1 MSIPRKKE
9 SKTMQLDPFGIGNT
23 FYKIQQAWLQHPQ
36 EQLETQREL
45 AASLWLLNLNALTA
59 LVGGNGQHAE
69 KVAPGDERFQDPEWQ
84 ATLGYSLMV
93 QNYLAYTRWLERT
106 IYDTPGLDSKAR
118 HTAAFWTRQWFNA
131 LAPSNFFFTN
141 PVALHKAMETQ
152 GASVAKGM
160 EHFLAD
166 LKAGDVQMMGSESGF
181 TVGQNLATTPGSVV
195 FRNELFEL
203 VQYHP
208 VGKKV
213 HAMPIVM
220 TPPWINKFYIMD
232 LNEKKSMVRHLVNEG
247 FTVFMISW
255 KNPGADMA
263 DNTFEKYLLK
273 GILQAID
280 VAREITG
287 APKVHA
293 LGYCIGG
300 TALTAL
306 MALLN
311 RKFKAAEVPVAH
323 WTLLASL
330 ADFSRPGE
338 IEAFI
343 NENSLATIDE
353 LMSKQGYLDKQQLSS
368 AFRMLRPNSLI
379 WHYVVHKYLY
389 GETPPSLDVLYW
401 NTDSTRLPRAMH
413 TFCLRQLYVEN
424 NLAKKDAIV
433 INGHKLDLG
442 GIKQPLYSVGTT
454 EDHITPWASTFKTAS
469 LVKGPVRY
477 VLSTSGHILGII
489 NPPAPTSKREYW
501 AGDASGA
508 TDSAAWLG
516 NQSKQAGSWWTDWSA
531 WLHERCGPLQAPP
544 RIGPAD
550 HAVLCEAPGIYVRE
564 S

>member
-1 MSIPRKKE
+1 MH
-9 SKTMQLDPFGIGNT
+9 LDPFGIGST
-23 FYKIQQAWLQHPQ
+23 FFKIQQAWLRHPQ
-36 EQLETQREL
+36 QQLEAQREL
-45 AASLWLLNLNALTA
+45 AASLWMLNLNALTTM
-59 LVGGNGQHAE
+59 VGGSGNNTE

-84 ATLGYSLMV
+84 ANLGNSLMV

-106 IYDTPGLDSKAR
+106 VYDSPGVGSKDR
-118 HTAAFWTRQWFNA
+118 HAAAFWTRQWFNA
-131 LAPSNFFFTN
+131 LAPSNFFLTN
-141 PVALHKAMETQ
+141 PVAIHKAMQTR
-152 GASVAKGM
+152 GASLAKGI
-160 EHFLAD
+160 EHFMAD
-166 LKAGDVQMMGSESGF
+166 VKAGDVQMLGNDPAFE
-181 TVGQNLATTPGSVV
+181 VGKNMATTPGSVV
-195 FRNELFEL
+195 FRNELCEL
-203 VQYHP
+203 IQYHP

-213 HAMPIVM
+213 RAVPIVI

-273 GILQAID
+273 GMLKAIE
-280 VAREITG
+280 AACAITG

-293 LGYCIGG
+293 IGYCIGG

-311 RKFKAAEVPVAH
+311 RKFKPAQEPVAH

-343 NENSLATIDE
+343 NENSLATIE
-353 LMSKQGYLDKQQLSS
+353 QLMEKQGFLDKKQLSS
-368 AFRMLRPNSLI
+368 AFRLLRPNSLI

-401 NTDSTRLPRAMH
+401 NSDSTRLPRAMH
-413 TFCLRQLYVEN
+413 TFCLRQFYVDN

-433 INGHKLDLG
+433 LDGHKIDLG
-442 GIKQPLYSVGTT
+442 RIAQPLYAVGTT
-454 EDHITPWASTFKTAS
+454 EDHITPWAGTFKTAS

-489 NPPAPTSKREYW
+489 NPPGPTSRREYW

-508 TDSAAWLG
+508 TDSKTWLAE
-516 NQSKQAGSWWTDWSA
+516 QKKESGSWWGDWCA
-531 WLHERCGPLQAPP
+531 WLHEGCGPLQAAPA
-544 RIGPAD
+544 IGMPEYP
-550 HAVLCEAPGIYVRE
+550 VLCEAPGTYVKE
-564 S
+564 T

>member
-1 MSIPRKKE
+1 
-9 SKTMQLDPFGIGNT
+9 MQLDPFGISNT
-23 FYKIQQAWLQHPQ
+23 FFKLQQAWLQHPQ
-36 EQLETQREL
+36 EQMEAQREL
-45 AASLWLLNLNALTA
+45 AASLWMLNLNALTA
-59 LVGGNGQHAE
+59 LAGGNGQNTE
-69 KVAPGDERFQDPEWQ
+69 KVAPGDERFQDPDWQ
-84 ATLGYSLMV
+84 ANLGYSLMV

-106 IYDTPGLDSKAR
+106 IYDTPGADSKDR
-118 HTAAFWTRQWFNA
+118 HAGAFWTRQWFNA

-141 PVALHKAMETQ
+141 PVALHKALETH
-152 GASVAKGM
+152 GASLAKGF
-160 EHFLAD
+160 ENLLAD
-166 LKAGDVQMMGSESGF
+166 LKAGEVQMLSNDPGF
-181 TVGQNLATTPGSVV
+181 EVGKNLATTPGSVV

-203 VQYHP
+203 IQYHP

-213 HAMPIVM
+213 RATPIVI

-232 LNEKKSMVRHLVNEG
+232 LNEKKSMVRQLVGEG

-273 GILQAID
+273 GILKAIEA
-280 VAREITG
+280 ARAITG

-293 LGYCIGG
+293 VGYCIGG

-311 RKFKAAEVPVAH
+311 RKFKADDMPVAH
-323 WTLLASL
+323 WTLLSSL

-353 LMSKQGYLDKQQLSS
+353 LMSKQGYLDKNQLSS

-401 NTDSTRLPRAMH
+401 NIDSTRLPRAMH
-413 TFCLRQLYVEN
+413 TFCLRQFYVEN
-424 NLAKKDAIV
+424 NLAKKDALV
-433 INGHKLDLG
+433 IDGQQIDLG
-442 GIKQPLYSVGTT
+442 RIRQPLYEVGTT
-454 EDHITPWASTFKTAS
+454 EDHITPWTSTFKTVA

-489 NPPAPTSKREYW
+489 NPPGPASKRDYW

-508 TDSAAWLG
+508 TDSAVWLAS
-516 NQSKQAGSWWTDWSA
+516 QSQQHGSWWVDWCA
-531 WLHERCGPLQAPP
+531 WLHEGCGAMKAPP
-544 RIGPAD
+544 PVGLPD
-550 HAVLCEAPGIYVRE
+550 YPVLCEAPGTYVRE

>member
-1 MSIPRKKE
+1 MH
-9 SKTMQLDPFGIGNT
+9 LDPFGIGST
-23 FYKIQQAWLQHPQ
+23 FFKIQQAWLRHPQ
-36 EQLETQREL
+36 QQLEAQREL
-45 AASLWLLNLNALTA
+45 AASLWMLNLNALTA
-59 LVGGNGQHAE
+59 MVGGSGKNTE

-84 ATLGYSLMV
+84 ANLGNSLMV

-106 IYDTPGLDSKAR
+106 VYDSPGVDSKDR
-118 HTAAFWTRQWFNA
+118 HAAAFWTRQWFNA
-131 LAPSNFFFTN
+131 LAPSNFFLTN
-141 PVALHKAMETQ
+141 PVAIHKAMQTR
-152 GASVAKGM
+152 GASLARGI
-160 EHFLAD
+160 EHFMAD
-166 LKAGDVQMMGSESGF
+166 VKAGDVQMLGNDPAFE
-181 TVGQNLATTPGSVV
+181 VGKNVATTPGSVV

-203 VQYHP
+203 IQYHP
-208 VGKKV
+208 AGKKV
-213 HAMPIVM
+213 RAMPIVI

-273 GILQAID
+273 GMLKAIE
-280 VAREITG
+280 VTCAITG

-293 LGYCIGG
+293 IGYCIGG

-311 RKFKAAEVPVAH
+311 RKFKPAQVPVAH

-343 NENSLATIDE
+343 NENSLATIE
-353 LMSKQGYLDKQQLSS
+353 QLMEKQGFLDKKQLSS
-368 AFRMLRPNSLI
+368 AFRLLRPNSLI

-401 NTDSTRLPRAMH
+401 NSDSTRLPRAMH
-413 TFCLRQLYVEN
+413 TFCLRQFYVDN

-433 INGHKLDLG
+433 LDGHKVDLG
-442 GIKQPLYSVGTT
+442 HIAQPLYAVGTT
-454 EDHITPWASTFKTAS
+454 EDHITPWAGTFKTAA

-489 NPPAPTSKREYW
+489 NPPGPTSRREYW
-501 AGDASGA
+501 AGDAGGA
-508 TDSAAWLG
+508 TDSKTWLAE
-516 NQSKQAGSWWTDWSA
+516 QKKETGSWWGDWCA
-531 WLHERCGPLQAPP
+531 WLHEGCGALQAAPP
-544 RIGPAD
+544 IGLPD
-550 HAVLCEAPGIYVRE
+550 YPVLCEAPGTYVKE
-564 S
+564 T

>member
-1 MSIPRKKE
+1 
-9 SKTMQLDPFGIGNT
+9 MQLDPFGIGNT
-23 FYKIQQAWLQHPQ
+23 FFKIQQAWLQHPQ
-36 EQLETQREL
+36 EQLEAQREL
-45 AASLWLLNLNALTA
+45 AASMWMLNLNALTSLA
-59 LVGGNGQHAE
+59 GGGNTKAE
-69 KVAPGDERFQDPEWQ
+69 NAAPGDERFQDAEWQ

-93 QNYLAYTRWLERT
+93 QHYLAYTRWLERI
-106 IYDTPGLDSKAR
+106 IYDTPGAESKDR
-118 HTAAFWTRQWFNA
+118 HAAAFWTRQWFNA
-131 LAPSNFFFTN
+131 LAPSNFFLTN
-141 PVALHKAMETQ
+141 PVALHKALETQ
-152 GASVAKGM
+152 GASLAKGF
-160 EHFLAD
+160 ENFLAD
-166 LKAGDVQMMGSESGF
+166 LKAGDVQMLGKETGF
-181 TVGQNLATTPGSVV
+181 TVGKNLATTPGSVV
-195 FRNELFEL
+195 FRNELIEL
-203 VQYHP
+203 IQYHP

-213 HAMPIVM
+213 RAMPIVI

-255 KNPGADMA
+255 KNPRADMA

-280 VAREITG
+280 VARDITG
-287 APKVHA
+287 ADKVHA
-293 LGYCIGG
+293 IGYCIGG

-311 RKFKAAEVPVAH
+311 RKHKAAEVPVAH

-353 LMSKQGYLDKQQLSS
+353 LMAKQGYLDKNQLSS

-424 NLAKKDAIV
+424 NLVKKDAIV
-433 INGHKLDLG
+433 IGGQKIDLG
-442 GIKQPLYSVGTT
+442 RIAQPLYEVGTT
-454 EDHITPWASTFKTAS
+454 EDHITPWTGTFKTAS

-477 VLSTSGHILGII
+477 ALSSSGHILGII
-489 NPPAPTSKREYW
+489 NPPGPTSKREYW

-508 TDSAAWLG
+508 TDSTVWLG
-516 NQSKQAGSWWTDWSA
+516 SQTRQAGSWWDDWCA
-531 WLHERCGPLQAPP
+531 WLHERSGPMQAPP
-544 RIGPAD
+544 AVGLPNYP
-550 HAVLCEAPGIYVRE
+550 VLCAAPGAYVAE
-564 S
+564 N